1 MTLISLYNYKL
12 HYLYRVVIYSKV
24 NKNDY
29 STLSLQGIT
38 RLRNGKEAEFT
49 ELDQWIKDYKN
60 FNQLLKIKS
69 FFMFRIWKSFATWR
83 KNVRYR
89 TVKKCQKSLHES
101 LFLLHPSLRPALLE
115 IKSLIEDIIQTEIM
129 AAIDSETTYALE
141 EFQDSQLGK
150 MGLVS

>member
-1 MTLISLYNYKL
+1 MI
-12 HYLYRVVIYSKV
+12 HSKV

-29 STLSLQGIT
+29 NTLSLKGIT

-49 ELDQWIKDYKN
+49 ELDQWIKDYN
-60 FNQLLKIKS
+60 HFNQLLKIKT
-69 FFMFRIWKSFATWR
+69 FIVFRMWKSFATWR

-89 TVKKCQKSLHES
+89 SIKRCRKSLDES

-115 IKSLIEDIIQTEIM
+115 IKCLIENIIQTEIM
-129 AAIDSETTYALE
+129 AAIDPETTYTLE